1 MIRVCLRFSAALL
14 LLFVLVL
21 VVIHAQPR
29 DDSALRSFFTPP
41 EGCAAPCFAGIRIGE
56 TPHADVIRLLHAQPW
71 IGMVFDS
78 PTYITWTWNGQQP
91 SFVFAYK
98 SDSQVGRIDFRQ
110 GVAYRISLATT
121 TTRGDFLTVFTA
133 PAVQGETITLGTPS
147 YLVHYGGYAEQ
158 GFVVQVLAT
167 CPLKTRDDLW
177 YSTVMITWPTHS
189 LNGFVPVGTC

>member
-1 MIRVCLRFSAALL
+1 LWLRGGAALV
-14 LLFVLVL
+14 LLFALMMVL
-21 VVIHAQPR
+21 IHAQPR
-29 DDSALRSFFTPP
+29 DDSALRSFFTSP
-41 EGCAAPCFAGIRIGE
+41 EGCAAPCFAGIRVGE
-56 TPHADVIRLLHAQPW
+56 TRHDEALQLLHAQPW
-71 IGMVFDS
+71 IGVIFDN

-110 GVAYRISLATT
+110 GIAYRISLATT
-121 TTRGDFLTVFTA
+121 AMWGDFLSVFPA
-133 PAVQGETITLGTPS
+133 PDEQGETITLGSPK

-158 GFVVQVLAT
+158 GFVVQVLTA

-177 YSTVMITWPTHS
+177 YSTVMITWPVHP